1 MTPHTPNFRKFYH
14 AFRDIIAVVHSS
26 TQLDEV
32 MDLVVWKITEFTKAK
47 GAILRLLNLETN
59 EMELAA
65 AYGIGKKYL
74 SRRPAYSRQTIS
86 EQYLQDRI
94 ILIDDIYNDPR
105 VKNPED
111 VTAENIK
118 FIVDVP
124 LSIANDVFGLLRIY
138 FTETRKFSKEEL
150 NFIIA
155 IAEQCSCALGKAFII
170 EAHELRYFQL
180 ALQTDKLSSLG
191 RLAAGVAHEIN
202 NPLAGILLYSSNMVK
217 KIPEDSNLK
226 EGLDIIIHETIRCR
240 KIIQSLLEFSRERE
254 PQMSVCLIN
263 EIIEK
268 ALTILENEFKLNH
281 IEVITDLSETMVETM
296 VDSNQMEQVIVNL
309 LINAV
314 QVLPDG
320 GIIKVKSREY
330 LEDEVITIEIEDNG
344 PGMRKELLDRI
355 FEPFFS
361 TKANGTGLG
370 LSLSYGIIKN
380 HEGRITVDSSSDRGT
395 KFLVELPIVQKVPER
410 TEIHRVQ

>member
-1 MTPHTPNFRKFYH
+1 MTTNTPNFRKFYN

-32 MDLVVWKITEFTKAK
+32 MDLVVWKITEFTRAK

-59 EMELAA
+59 ELELSA

-74 SRRPAYSRQTIS
+74 SKRPTYSQQMIS
-86 EQYLQDRI
+86 ELYLQERI
-94 ILIDDIYNDPR
+94 ILIEDIYNDPR
-105 VKNPED
+105 VKNPKD
-111 VTAENIK
+111 AEAEGIK

-254 PQMSVCLIN
+254 PQMSSGSIN

-281 IEVITDLSETMVETM
+281 IEVIKSLSENMVTTMI
-296 VDSNQMEQVIVNL
+296 DGNQMEQVLVNL

-314 QVLPDG
+314 QALSNG
-320 GIIKVKSREY
+320 GIIKVSSLEN
-330 LEDEVITIEIEDNG
+330 LEDEVITVEIEDNG
-344 PGMRKELLDRI
+344 PGMKKEMLDRI

-361 TKANGTGLG
+361 TKSQGTGLG
-370 LSLSYGIIKN
+370 LSVSYGIIKN
-380 HEGRITVDSSSDRGT
+380 HKGRITVDSSEDGGT
-395 KFLVELPIVQKVPER
+395 KFQIEIPITQESPGPA
-410 TEIHRVQ
+410 